1 MQKNNA
7 ALLYMLTEIRCELC
21 RIESRIHKDIV
32 PCEYCDFIAFKERCK
47 KLAESEL

>member
-7 ALLYMLTEIRCELC
+7 ALLYMLTEIRCGICNLQHQQAGIDEEC
-21 RIESRIHKDIV
+21 SD
-32 PCEYCDFIAFKERCK
+32 CDFYEVWLHYK